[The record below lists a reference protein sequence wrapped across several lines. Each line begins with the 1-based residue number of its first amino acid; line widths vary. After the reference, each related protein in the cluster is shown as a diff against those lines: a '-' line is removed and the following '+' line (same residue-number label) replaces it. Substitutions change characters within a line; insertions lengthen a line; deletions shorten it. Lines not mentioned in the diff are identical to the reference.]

1 MQLKDKR
8 EEIVN
13 TSLGIQVAAHLGL
26 MLGTIGAIVPAAFN
40 YALNDVGLP
49 LMYANILAAMV
60 GGIAAKAVDGGLKK
74 YLPYTVAWLAGGED
88 KDTGAE
94 RMKVFNWLVLL
105 ICLVQLLT
113 TFYMNLAVTPDVVQY
128 ATGDADVSDQERRL
142 TSQED
147 IYRSGLSSKDEAVQM
162 AKDNLQAAKDNAA
175 AYIATAQASKGAEMA
190 RLAAGG
196 NGWAKNEI
204 AGAVA
209 SAKRKGD
216 QELKAAQ
223 KELSTALRG
232 KDSYVEKNGTALS
245 GIAATITGEIA
256 AVEDAHKSKQGRW
269 NKSIVLFNIVCLIG
283 FIIATII
290 VVLWEVEEGRDVRS
304 RPTLGNV
311 AAGIGRKTHAGTINT
326 LRKIFRLDNFVGAP
340 ALSIAGYGPVPVDVR
355 TQNRKT
361 ERPTPKTECKTGKCP
376 PKSEKTNSDTENQ
389 HRETQRNTEY
399 TYTEQDTEHNQP
411 TTAQNRVGVMWPTPS
426 DLGGWVTLCKKARGW
441 SMQAL
446 EAEKP
451 ETKEKNLKKW
461 GIFSDYARSFGYR
474 CERSEDTGRAV
485 ISLDPAPIMLKTGV
499 YEFNVAPGSESVD
512 VDSMTFIDED

>member
-1 MQLKDKR
+1 MQLKEKR
-8 EEIVN
+8 EEIVQ
-13 TSLGIQVAAHLGL
+13 TSLGIQVATHLGL

-49 LMYANILAAMV
+49 LMYANVLAALV

-74 YLPYTVAWLAGGED
+74 YLPYTVAWLAGGKD

-105 ICLVQLLT
+105 ICMVQLGA

-128 ATGDADVSDQERRL
+128 ATGDADVSGQERRL

-162 AKDNLQAAKDNAA
+162 AKDNLETAKNNAA
-175 AYIATAQASKGAEMA
+175 NYVTTAQASKGAEMA

-216 QELKAAQ
+216 QEVKAAQ

-245 GIAATITGEIA
+245 GIAATITGEIV

-269 NKSIVLFNIVCLIG
+269 NKSIILFNIVCLIG

-326 LRKIFRLDNFVGAP
+326 LRKIFRLDNFVAAP
-340 ALSIAGYGPVPVDVR
+340 ALSVAGFGAAPPTP
-355 TQNRKT
+355 TQYRKT
-361 ERPTPKTECKTGKCP
+361 ERTATKTECKTGKCP

-399 TYTEQDTEHNQP
+399 THTEQDTETFLP
-411 TTAQNRVGVMWPTPS
+411 TSAQNRVGVVWPTPEDS
-426 DLGGWVTLCKKARGW
+426 AGWVALCKKARGW
-441 SMQAL
+441 SIQAI
-446 EAEKP
+446 EAEKGD
-451 ETKEKNLKKW
+451 TKEKNLKKW
-461 GIFSDYARSFGYR
+461 GIFAEYAGTFGYR
-474 CERSEDTGRAV
+474 CERSTDTGRAV
-485 ISLDPAPIMLKTGV
+485 ISLDPEPIKIKDSV
-499 YEFNVAPGSESVD
+499 YEFNVSPGSEAVD
-512 VDSMTFIDED
+512 VDLMTFMDEE